1 MSLFKKEKPSASDE
15 TYVMPDTHEE
25 EGNNKS
31 KDIWETRR
39 WEQASKL
46 HMQYVRSIV
55 LGKLKAKPSFIARMS
70 RIHADE
76 LIKEMRDTN
85 TNTYDDE

>member
-1 MSLFKKEKPSASDE
+1 MSFFKKEKEKASEETFMPAIQEDE
-15 TYVMPDTHEE
+15 N
-25 EGNNKS
+25 GGKC
-31 KDIWETRR
+31 KDVWETRR

-76 LIKEMRDTN
+76 LIREMRDTIP
-85 TNTYDDE
+85 NTYDDE